1 MQLVNMLM
9 KLINYGF
16 LFENVILI
24 NSTLYDLVD
33 DLIMVNKK
41 RKNALLV
48 VIRIT
53 NFLKVRSEL
62 MGLTNALNAII

>member
-24 NSTLYDLVD
+24 NSTLYDLAD

-41 RKNALLV
+41 KNALLV